1 MKSLKIVLKPFTKS
15 FRELALSCV
24 YFVFVLYVRG
34 VLQRNVLRLVRVS
47 LKMFAF
53 LSSHANS
60 QGSCLWIHL
69 HRLNPARAPAPFTQ
83 SVDAEPN

>member
-34 VLQRNVLRLVRVS
+34 VSQRNVLRLVRIS
-47 LKMFAF
+47 LNMFAF
-53 LSSHANS
+53 LSAHAKLP
-60 QGSCLWIHL
+60 GLAL
-69 HRLNPARAPAPFTQ
+69 
-83 SVDAEPN
+83 VDSLA